1 VAGSNPV
8 THPLKSVPLGIRVT
22 RMKRVDVHY
31 ELTGPADAPVLVL
44 AGPLGSTLEIWNP
57 QVEALSE
64 RFRVLRY
71 DHRGHGG
78 SPVPSG
84 PYSMEDLTVDV
95 VTLLDRLDIEQVA
108 FCGLSLGGMVG
119 IWLAAH
125 ARERVS
131 SLVLC
136 STTAQFEDPQPFHER
151 SAVVRWAGTAS
162 VASDVVA
169 RWFTPEWAAKHQEEV
184 DRVQQMIVETSD
196 EGYAS
201 CCTAI
206 AALQGRRLL
215 GRILTPTLVIAGSR
229 DPAIPANPH
238 AETLATGI
246 AGAKLAVLDAAHLVT
261 VEQAD
266 KVNDLIARHAAAR

>member
-1 VAGSNPV
+1 M
-8 THPLKSVPLGIRVT
+8 KS
-22 RMKRVDVHY
+22 VDVHH
-31 ELTGPADAPVLVL
+31 ELTGPPDAPVLVL
-44 AGPLGSTLEIWNP
+44 AGPLGGTLKIWEP
-57 QVEALSE
+57 QVEALSQ

-95 VTLLDRLDIEQVA
+95 IRLLDRLDIEQAA

-136 STTAQFEDPQPFHER
+136 STSAQFEDPQPWHER
-151 SAVVRWAGTAS
+151 GSVVRWAGTVS
-162 VASDVVA
+162 VADEVVE
-169 RWFTPEWAAKHQEEV
+169 RWFTPDWAAKNPEQ
-184 DRVQQMIVETSD
+184 VQQAKQMIVDTQD
-196 EGYAS
+196 EGYSA

-206 AALQGRRLL
+206 AALQGLRLL
-215 GRILTPTLVIAGSR
+215 GRILTPTLVIAGNQ

-246 AGAKLAVLDAAHLVT
+246 AGATLKVLDAAHLVN

-266 KVNDLIARHAAAR
+266 KVNDLIARHVAASR

>member
-1 VAGSNPV
+1 MK
-8 THPLKSVPLGIRVT
+8 KS
-22 RMKRVDVHY
+22 VDVHY

-44 AGPLGSTLEIWNP
+44 AGPLGTTLDIWDP

-64 RFRVLRY
+64 QFRMLRY

-78 SPVPSG
+78 SPVPTG

-95 VTLLDRLDIEQVA
+95 VTLLDRLEIEQAA

-125 ARERVS
+125 AHDRVS

-136 STTAQFEDPQPFHER
+136 STSAQFGDPQPWHER
-151 SAVVRWAGTAS
+151 GSVVRWAGTVSIA
-162 VASDVVA
+162 DEVVE
-169 RWFTPEWAAKHQEEV
+169 RWFTPDWAAKNPEQVE
-184 DRVQQMIVETSD
+184 RAKQMIANTND

-206 AALQGRRLL
+206 AALQGLRLL
-215 GRILTPTLVIAGSR
+215 GRILAPTLVIAGKQ
-229 DPAIPANPH
+229 DPAIPVNPH
-238 AETLATGI
+238 AEILANGI
-246 AGAKLAVLDAAHLVT
+246 AGAKLKVLDAAHVVT

-266 KVNDLIARHAAAR
+266 TVNDLIAQHITAG

>member
-1 VAGSNPV
+1 MMS
-8 THPLKSVPLGIRVT
+8 
-22 RMKRVDVHY
+22 VDVHH

-44 AGPLGSTLEIWNP
+44 AGPLGSTLAIWDH

-78 SPVPSG
+78 SPAPSG

-95 VTLLDRLDIEQVA
+95 VRLLDRLDIEQAA

-136 STTAQFEDPQPFHER
+136 STSAQFEDPQPWHER
-151 SAVVRWAGTAS
+151 GAVVRWAGTAS
-162 VASDVVA
+162 VADEVVE
-169 RWFTPEWAAKHQEEV
+169 RWFTPEWATKNPDQVQRAK
-184 DRVQQMIVETSD
+184 QMIVDTDD
-196 EGYAS
+196 EGYSS

-206 AALQGRRLL
+206 AAMQGLRLL
-215 GRILTPTLVIAGSR
+215 GRIITPTLVIAGNH

-238 AETLATGI
+238 AETLGTGI
-246 AGAKLAVLDAAHLVT
+246 AGATLKLLDAAHLVN

-266 KVNDLIARHAAAR
+266 RVNNLITRHVAN